1 MDDIINKKLFNL
13 LDKNENV
20 IKYFI
25 YRNNL
30 ALENSKLISY
40 TCEVMYVRGWYGYGF
55 NIWIFHFS

>member
-1 MDDIINKKLFNL
+1 MDDIINKKLFNQ

-30 ALENSKLISY
+30 ALENNKLISY
-40 TCEVMYVRGWYGYGF
+40 TCEVMYVRGW
-55 NIWIFHFS
+55 